1 MSSAVESRK
10 QKTKTIVSNSSHPL
24 LKETFMVGLNK
35 IVILWSSTGEND
47 FVSSKH
53 IICRQTFQGWCQRRN
68 EQIATDFNIATKQRM
83 LGLKIFVPVQ
93 THNFC
98 HSAVRFIIYWT
109 ISIFQAFFS
118 PISSAIKLKV
128 FLVLKARVKCLFP
141 KTTPP
146 HRLLL
151 QEISKFSEKNLKTL
165 NGSCFKEWC

>member
-1 MSSAVESRK
+1 
-10 QKTKTIVSNSSHPL
+10 
-24 LKETFMVGLNK
+24 
-35 IVILWSSTGEND
+35 
-47 FVSSKH
+47 
-53 IICRQTFQGWCQRRN
+53 
-68 EQIATDFNIATKQRM
+68 M

-165 NGSCFKEWC
+165 NGSCFKEWCWKFVHILDNNLIRGKSFNSFQKVSSEMQILSFCLFFFLFFRLFAFLAVRCSA